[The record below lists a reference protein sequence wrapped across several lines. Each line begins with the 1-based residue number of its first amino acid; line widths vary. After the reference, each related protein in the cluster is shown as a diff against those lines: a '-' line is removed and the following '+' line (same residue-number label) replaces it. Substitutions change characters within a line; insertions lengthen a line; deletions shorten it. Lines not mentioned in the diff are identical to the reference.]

1 MPHAAPL
8 RVIPAQA
15 EIQGSPQRVAGW
27 WRFFAGKCVA
37 GACHKRWGCV
47 LIDGYIF
54 MCLAESQAFPD
65 NIKWFR

>member
-27 WRFFAGKCVA
+27 WRFFAGKYVA
-37 GACHKRWGCV
+37 GACHKRWGV
-47 LIDGYIF
+47 Y
-54 MCLAESQAFPD
+54 
-65 NIKWFR
+65 